1 MFSWLRDNTTKS
13 YSNVQDEQSSIVSPS
28 RPQTAWSTSHQKQ
41 HLNDSMAAQAIQLV
55 AAKCPTDDLT
65 YTNCAII
72 NEKDI
77 DPKRV
82 RHIELSSNVTAIK
95 YIFTITKYASMPQGK
110 IGFNTL
116 QRRWANIELDRPYQ
130 IRPYAF
136 DKNVQS
142 ISTLVLEVDFL
153 NNKKTTNDPYD
164 TDKMAVEFLQQYADH
179 AFSVGQSLP
188 FQFMDKKTLTLAVK
202 EIEAADLSAIARG
215 QSAKARKISIGVT
228 LPNTMVVFERGE
240 GSSINLI
247 GKSKGKS
254 QFVSIINP
262 DFDFKTMGIG
272 GLDAEFNAI
281 FRRAFASRVF
291 PPEIVYQL
299 GMKHC
304 RGILLYGPPG
314 TGKTLMA
321 RQIGKMLNAREPKI
335 VNGPQ
340 ILDKYVGE
348 SEANVRKLFAE
359 AEEEEKR
366 LGPNSGLHIIIFDE
380 IDAICKSRGSVAS
393 GAGVHDTVV
402 NQLLSK
408 IDGVDQLNNILVIGM
423 TNRRDMI
430 DEALLR
436 PGRLEVQI
444 EIGLPDEHGR
454 LQILNIHTERLRENN
469 KLSSDVN
476 LKEFSELTRNFSG
489 AEIEGLVRAAM
500 SFAMNRHI
508 KAGKHVEI
516 DPDAADKLRICRADF
531 MHALE
536 NDIKPAFGI
545 SKEEFDS
552 YISNGI
558 IIWGQPVTD
567 VLEEGQL
574 RIRQTVKSE
583 MTPLVSIL
591 IEGPPNSGKTALAAH
606 IALLSK
612 FPYLKFCTAQTMLGF
627 SELAK
632 CQQLKKIFE
641 DAHKSSLSCVVVDEL
656 ESLLEYAPVG
666 PRYSNNVL
674 QTLKLLFKRPPPK
687 GRKLLIIATATH
699 RDILEQLGLLAS
711 FSKVIHLSNMTSGRH
726 IFHVLNEIEHCFN
739 DNEMRV
745 LEKKLHDKKVWIGIK
760 ALLDLIEV
768 ARQADESSRV
778 PRFLGQLEEVAGM
791 N

>member
-1 MFSWLRDNTTKS
+1 
-13 YSNVQDEQSSIVSPS
+13 
-28 RPQTAWSTSHQKQ
+28 
-41 HLNDSMAAQAIQLV
+41 MAAQPIQLA
-55 AAKCPTDDLT
+55 AAKCPTDELT
-65 YTNCAII
+65 FTNCAIV
-72 NEKDI
+72 NERDI
-77 DPKRV
+77 DPKNV
-82 RHIELSSNVTAIK
+82 RHIEVSSSVSPAK
-95 YIFTITKYASMPQGK
+95 FIFTITKYGLMPQGK

-116 QRRWANIELDRPYQ
+116 QRKWAGIELDRPYQ
-130 IRPYAF
+130 IRPYRF
-136 DKNVQS
+136 DRNVTS
-142 ISTLVLEVDFL
+142 ITTLILDVDFL
-153 NNKKTTNDPYD
+153 NKKNTTTDPYD
-164 TDKMAVEFLQQYADH
+164 SDKMAMEFLQQYSDH
-179 AFSVGQSLP
+179 AFSVGQCLP
-188 FQFMDKKTLTLAVK
+188 FQFMDKKTLTIVVRD
-202 EIEAADLSAIARG
+202 IEACDLSAAARG
-215 QSAKARKISIGVT
+215 QNTKARKIQVGVT
-228 LPNTMVVFERGE
+228 LPNTMVSFERAE
-240 GSSINLI
+240 GSPINLS
-247 GKSKGKS
+247 GKSRGKP

-262 DFDFKTMGIG
+262 EFNFNAMGIG
-272 GLDAEFNAI
+272 GLDTEFNAI

-348 SEANVRKLFAE
+348 SEANIRKLFAE
-359 AEEEEKR
+359 ADEEEKR

-408 IDGVDQLNNILVIGM
+408 IDGVDQLNNILIIGM

-444 EIGLPDEHGR
+444 EIGLPDEAGR
-454 LQILNIHTERLRENN
+454 LQILNIHTQRLRENN
-469 KLSSDVN
+469 KLTPDVN
-476 LKEFSELTRNFSG
+476 LKELSETTRNFSG
-489 AEIEGLVRAAM
+489 AEIEGLVRAAT
-500 SFAMNRHI
+500 SFAMNRHV
-508 KAGKHVEI
+508 KAGKKVEI
-516 DPDAADKLRICRADF
+516 DPDAVEKFMICRADF
-531 MHALE
+531 VHALE

-545 SKEEFDS
+545 SKDEFDS

-558 IIWGQPVTD
+558 INWGQPVND

-574 RIRQTVKSE
+574 RIRQTINGE

-674 QTLKLLFKRPPPK
+674 QTLKLLLKRPPPK
-687 GRKLLIIATATH
+687 GRKLLIIATATY
-699 RDILEQLGLLAS
+699 RDILEQLGLLPS
-711 FSKVIHLSNMTSGRH
+711 FSKVIHLANITTGQQ
-726 IFHVLNEIEHCFN
+726 ILHVLNEIEHGFN
-739 DNEMRV
+739 NDEMKY

-760 ALLDLIEV
+760 ALLDRIEV
-768 ARQADESSRV
+768 ARQAEDSSRV
-778 PRFLGQLEEVAGM
+778 QRFLTQLEEDAGM
-791 N
+791 I

>member
-1 MFSWLRDNTTKS
+1 MAG
-13 YSNVQDEQSSIVSPS
+13 SP
-28 RPQTAWSTSHQKQ
+28 
-41 HLNDSMAAQAIQLV
+41 MQLV
-55 AAKCPTDDLT
+55 ATKCPTDELSF
-65 YTNCAII
+65 TNCAII
-72 NEKDI
+72 NERDI
-77 DPKRV
+77 DPKRI
-82 RHIELSSNVTAIK
+82 RHIELSSSVTNAK
-95 YIFTITKYASMPQGK
+95 FVFTVVQYGSMPQGK

-116 QRRWANIELDRPYQ
+116 QRRWAGIELDRPYQ

-142 ISTLVLEVDFL
+142 IATLILEIDFL
-153 NNKKTTNDPYD
+153 NKKNTTTDPYD
-164 TDKMAVEFLQQYADH
+164 TDKMAVEFLQHYIDH
-179 AFSVGQSLP
+179 AFSIGQCLP
-188 FQFMDKKTLTLAVK
+188 FQFMDKKTLTIAVK
-202 EIEAADLSAIARG
+202 DIEAVDLSAVARG
-215 QSAKARKISIGVT
+215 QNPKAHKIPLGVT
-228 LPNTMVVFERGE
+228 LANSMVVFERAEAVDLSAVARGQNPKAHKIPLGVTLANSMVVFERAE
-240 GSSINLI
+240 GSSINLA
-247 GKSKGKS
+247 GKSKGKA

-359 AEEEEKR
+359 ADEEEKR

-380 IDAICKSRGSVAS
+380 IDAICKARGSS
-393 GAGVHDTVV
+393 QSSAGVSDTVV

-408 IDGVDQLNNILVIGM
+408 IDGVDQLNNILIIGM

-444 EIGLPDEHGR
+444 EIGLPDETGR
-454 LQILNIHTERLRENN
+454 QQILNIHTNRLREHN
-469 KLSSDVN
+469 KLSSDVDI
-476 LKEFSELTRNFSG
+476 KEFSELTRNFSG
-489 AEIEGLVRAAM
+489 AELEGLVRAAM

-508 KAGKHVEI
+508 KAGKSVEV
-516 DPDAADKLRICRADF
+516 DPDAADKLKVCRADF
-531 MHALE
+531 MHAYE
-536 NDIKPAFGI
+536 NDVKPAFGI

-558 IIWGQPVTD
+558 ILWGQSVTD

-574 RIRQTVKSE
+574 RIRQTIKSE

-641 DAHKSSLSCVVVDEL
+641 DAHKSSVVVDEL
-656 ESLLEYAPVG
+656 ETLLEYAPVG

-674 QTLKLLFKRPPPK
+674 QTMKLLFKRPPPK
-687 GRKLLIIATATH
+687 GRKLLIIATTTY
-699 RDILEQLGLLAS
+699 RDILDQLGLLAS
-711 FSKVIHLSNMTSGRH
+711 FSKQIHISNMSSGQH
-726 IFHVLNEIEHCFN
+726 ILHVLNEIECFN
-739 DNEMRV
+739 NDELRY
-745 LEKKLHDKKVWIGIK
+745 LEKKLFDKKLFIGIK
-760 ALLDLIEV
+760 SLLDLIEV
-768 ARQADESSRV
+768 ARQADDSSRV
-778 PRFLGQLEEVAGM
+778 ARFLGQLEEVAGM
-791 N
+791 I

>member
-1 MFSWLRDNTTKS
+1 MAG
-13 YSNVQDEQSSIVSPS
+13 SP
-28 RPQTAWSTSHQKQ
+28 
-41 HLNDSMAAQAIQLV
+41 MQLV
-55 AAKCPTDDLT
+55 ATKCPTDELSF
-65 YTNCAII
+65 TNCAII
-72 NEKDI
+72 NERDI
-77 DPKRV
+77 DPKRI
-82 RHIELSSNVTAIK
+82 RHIELSSSVTNAK
-95 YIFTITKYASMPQGK
+95 FVFTVVQYGSMPQGK

-116 QRRWANIELDRPYQ
+116 QRRWAGIELDRPYQ

-142 ISTLVLEVDFL
+142 IATLILEIDFL
-153 NNKKTTNDPYD
+153 NKKNTTTDPYD
-164 TDKMAVEFLQQYADH
+164 TDKMAVEFLQHYIDH
-179 AFSVGQSLP
+179 AFSIGQCLP
-188 FQFMDKKTLTLAVK
+188 FQFMDKKTLTIAVK
-202 EIEAADLSAIARG
+202 DIEAVDLSAVARG
-215 QSAKARKISIGVT
+215 QNPKAHKIPLGVT
-228 LPNTMVVFERGE
+228 LANSMVVFERAE
-240 GSSINLI
+240 GSSINLA
-247 GKSKGKS
+247 GKSKGKA

-359 AEEEEKR
+359 ADEEEKR

-380 IDAICKSRGSVAS
+380 IDAICKARGSS
-393 GAGVHDTVV
+393 QSSAGVSDTVV

-408 IDGVDQLNNILVIGM
+408 IDGVDQLNNILIIGM

-444 EIGLPDEHGR
+444 EIGLPDETGR
-454 LQILNIHTERLRENN
+454 QQILNIHTNRLREHN
-469 KLSSDVN
+469 KLSSDVDI
-476 LKEFSELTRNFSG
+476 KEFSELTRNFSG
-489 AEIEGLVRAAM
+489 AELEGLVRAAM

-508 KAGKHVEI
+508 KAGKSVEV
-516 DPDAADKLRICRADF
+516 DPDAADKLKVCRADF
-531 MHALE
+531 MHAYE
-536 NDIKPAFGI
+536 NDVKPAFGI

-558 IIWGQPVTD
+558 ILWGQSVTD

-574 RIRQTVKSE
+574 RIRQTIKSEMTPLAFGISKEEFDSYISNGIILWGQSVTDVLEEGQLRIRQTIKSE

-641 DAHKSSLSCVVVDEL
+641 DAHKSSVVVDEL
-656 ESLLEYAPVG
+656 ETLLEYAPVG

-674 QTLKLLFKRPPPK
+674 QTMKLLFKRPPPK
-687 GRKLLIIATATH
+687 GRKLLIIATTTY
-699 RDILEQLGLLAS
+699 RDILDQLGLLAS
-711 FSKVIHLSNMTSGRH
+711 FSKQIHISNMSSGQH
-726 IFHVLNEIEHCFN
+726 ILHVLNEIECFN
-739 DNEMRV
+739 NDELRY
-745 LEKKLHDKKVWIGIK
+745 LEKKLFDKKLFIGIK
-760 ALLDLIEV
+760 SLLDLIEV
-768 ARQADESSRV
+768 ARQADDSSRV
-778 PRFLGQLEEVAGM
+778 ARFLGQLEEVAGM
-791 N
+791 I

>member
-1 MFSWLRDNTTKS
+1 MS
-13 YSNVQDEQSSIVSPS
+13 VPS
-28 RPQTAWSTSHQKQ
+28 
-41 HLNDSMAAQAIQLV
+41 IQLV
-55 AAKCPTDDLT
+55 ATKCPTDELSF
-65 YTNCAII
+65 TNCAVI

-82 RHIELSSNVTAIK
+82 RHIELSSSITSTKFV
-95 YIFTITKYASMPQGK
+95 FTIIKDGSISQGK

-116 QRRWANIELDRPYQ
+116 QRRWAGIELDRPYQ
-130 IRPYAF
+130 IRPYMF
-136 DKNVQS
+136 DKNIQS
-142 ISTLVLEVDFL
+142 IATLVLQVDFL
-153 NNKKTTNDPYD
+153 NKKNTTTDPYD
-164 TDKMAVEFLQQYADH
+164 TDKMAIEFLQQYIDH
-179 AFSVGQSLP
+179 AFSIGQCLP
-188 FQFMDKKTLTLAVK
+188 FQFMDKKTLILAVK
-202 EIEAADLSAIARG
+202 EIEAVDLSAVARG
-215 QSAKARKISIGVT
+215 QDSKARKISLGVS
-228 LPNTMVVFERGE
+228 LANTMVVFERAE
-240 GSSINLI
+240 GSSMNLA

-348 SEANVRKLFAE
+348 SEANVRKLFAD

-380 IDAICKSRGSVAS
+380 IDAICKARGSVAS

-444 EIGLPDEHGR
+444 EIGLPDENGR
-454 LQILNIHTERLRENN
+454 LQILNIHTSRLREHN
-469 KLSSDVN
+469 KLHSDVD

-508 KAGKHVEI
+508 KAGKRVEI
-516 DPDAADKLRICRADF
+516 DPEAADKLLVCRADF
-531 MHALE
+531 MHAFE
-536 NDIKPAFGI
+536 NDVKPAFGV

-558 IIWGQPVTD
+558 IIWGQSVTD

-656 ESLLEYAPVG
+656 ETLLEYAPVG

-674 QTLKLLFKRPPPK
+674 QTLKLLFKRLPPK
-687 GRKLLIIATATH
+687 GRKLLIIATTTY
-699 RDILEQLGLLAS
+699 RDILDQLGLLAS
-711 FSKVIHLSNMTSGRH
+711 FSKVIHISNMSSGQH
-726 IFHVLNEIEHCFN
+726 ILHVLNEIEHCFN
-739 DNEMRV
+739 EEEMRY
-745 LEKKLHDKKVWIGIK
+745 LEKKLHDKKVCIGVK

-768 ARQADESSRV
+768 ARQADDQSRV
-778 PRFLGQLEEVAGM
+778 ARFLGQLEEVAGM
-791 N
+791 I